1 VSGTQPHGDITSPLL
16 LERVRT
22 ARGSRAYRVITLEG
36 RVVARFE
43 GAGALRAALTYRADG

>member
-1 VSGTQPHGDITSPLL
+1 VSGAQGPGDITSPLL

-22 ARGSRAYRVITLEG
+22 AQGRRAYRVITLEG

-43 GAGALRAALTYRADG
+43 GSGALRAALRYQAAG